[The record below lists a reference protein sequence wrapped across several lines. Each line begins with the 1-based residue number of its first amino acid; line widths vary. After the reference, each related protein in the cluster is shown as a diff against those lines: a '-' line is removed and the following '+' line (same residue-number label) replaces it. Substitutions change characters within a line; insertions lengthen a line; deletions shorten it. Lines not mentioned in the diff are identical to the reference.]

1 MPSNHATLADEAG
14 SFPDWLELCNTGKE
28 EACLVGC
35 SLRCGGDTWPLP
47 PVTLEAGEYLVIFCD
62 GKNEGLHSS
71 FSISA
76 DGEELKLLDPERNL
90 LDGFPATPAEEDR
103 SLGRDETGAV
113 VPLPF
118 ATPGYANTEE
128 GYATLQHARTLQ
140 QDELLIHEVSSTEDW
155 VELLNPTD
163 RTLCLADY
171 ALSDKEK
178 DRLLCPLPDRE
189 IAPGELVLL
198 TEVPALNAAKD
209 ELYLTRRDGLLCDYC
224 LLRDLP
230 IGCSYGRDE
239 AKGFCYFET
248 STPGCTN
255 APGVRFLGE
264 TPVLLGSDGL
274 FDGSE
279 EVLCVLSGPGD
290 IRYTVDGS
298 EPTPSSWPYIG
309 PMLVPSTC
317 VIRAASFQEDH
328 LRSEVLSLTYL
339 VGEEHTLPVVSL
351 VCEDFER
358 VYNHPETE
366 LELPADVMLYDG
378 EKRVQA
384 GCGVKLHGATSR
396 FAQEKKS
403 LKLNFRN
410 RYGGELSYDLF
421 GNGISSYA
429 SVLLRSGQEGHG
441 SSYMRDALMHDCA
454 LALFPDLPAQDH
466 RYAALYINGRYWGLY
481 NLREAHSEEQFAAR
495 YGVSAVQWREKWP
508 TDSVAEEVFQF
519 AMSHDLS
526 DPAAYEEVAAHICLE
541 SVIAWLILQDYSGN
555 FDFNSPNMRFY
566 WAEEKLWYAL
576 VDLDLGLYQYGSLPA
591 LTDRGYYA
599 YNRLAG
605 ALLKNVDFRE
615 ALCRAFN
622 AALCGELSDEKM
634 LERIDCFAD
643 EIRPEITREKARWGG
658 KPADWEAMVQ
668 ELRDRITYG
677 KGYAATVV
685 KNLVTTKAIPSTEAK
700 VYFPTFN

>member
-1 MPSNHATLADEAG
+1 M
-14 SFPDWLELCNTGKE
+14 
-28 EACLVGC
+28 
-35 SLRCGGDTWPLP
+35 
-47 PVTLEAGEYLVIFCD
+47 
-62 GKNEGLHSS
+62 
-71 FSISA
+71 
-76 DGEELKLLDPERNL
+76 
-90 LDGFPATPAEEDR
+90 
-103 SLGRDETGAV
+103 
-113 VPLPF
+113 
-118 ATPGYANTEE
+118 
-128 GYATLQHARTLQ
+128 
-140 QDELLIHEVSSTEDW
+140 
-155 VELLNPTD
+155 
-163 RTLCLADY
+163 
-171 ALSDKEK
+171 
-178 DRLLCPLPDRE
+178 
-189 IAPGELVLL
+189 
-198 TEVPALNAAKD
+198 
-209 ELYLTRRDGLLCDYC
+209 
-224 LLRDLP
+224 
-230 IGCSYGRDE
+230 
-239 AKGFCYFET
+239 
-248 STPGCTN
+248 
-255 APGVRFLGE
+255 
-264 TPVLLGSDGL
+264 
-274 FDGSE
+274 
-279 EVLCVLSGPGD
+279 
-290 IRYTVDGS
+290 
-298 EPTPSSWPYIG
+298 
-309 PMLVPSTC
+309 
-317 VIRAASFQEDH
+317 
-328 LRSEVLSLTYL
+328 
-339 VGEEHTLPVVSL
+339 SL
-351 VCEDFER
+351 VCENFER

-366 LELPADVMLYDG
+366 LELPAAVMLYDG
-378 EKRVQA
+378 EERVLA

-421 GNGISSYA
+421 GNGISSFA

-495 YGVSAVQWREKWP
+495 YGVNAVQWREKWP

-526 DPAAYEEVAAHICLE
+526 DPAAYEEVAAHICTE

-605 ALLKNVDFRE
+605 ALMKNVDFRE

-634 LERIDCFAD
+634 LERIDRFAD
-643 EIRPEITREKARWGG
+643 EIRPEIAREKARWGG
-658 KPADWEAMVQ
+658 KPTDWEAMVQ

-685 KNLVTTKAIPSTEAK
+685 KNLVTTKAIRSTEAK
-700 VYFPTFN
+700 EYFPTFN